1 MRAAIALTCVL
12 TALAAGAAVA
22 QEEGQG
28 FSFGL
33 GATVSSNPYVGD
45 DDTSVLGVP
54 ILRYQGDGWRI
65 GTDGAALDLY
75 TGTPFEAEAILL
87 PRFSALDDPDSD
99 ELDGI
104 DREITL
110 DGGLSVTYALGP
122 QTEVSALV
130 LQELTGEH
138 DGQEIDLSVSTG
150 LALGAVPL
158 SLTGGMSWKSDDLGS
173 YLFGVERDEA
183 TADRPEYELDGSV
196 TPYLSLSSG
205 YPLSG
210 AATLV
215 GSVKVEFLPDE
226 VTDSPIVED
235 DTVTSGFVGVQLSF

>member
-1 MRAAIALTCVL
+1 MRYAAPFACLLTVF
-12 TALAAGAAVA
+12 AASSAWA
-22 QEEGQG
+22 QEG

-33 GATVSSNPYVGD
+33 GASASSNPYIGED
-45 DDTSVLGVP
+45 ETNFGAVP
-54 ILRYQGDGWRI
+54 ILRYQGDGWRV
-65 GTDGAALDLY
+65 GTDGAGIDLY
-75 TGTPFEAEAILL
+75 RGAPVTAEAILL
-87 PRFSALDDPDSD
+87 PRFTALSDPGSD

-110 DGGLSVTYALGP
+110 DGGLSFSYALGER
-122 QTEVSALV
+122 TSLSATV

-138 DGQEIDLSVSTG
+138 DGQEVDLSVSTG

-158 SLTGGMSWKSDDLGS
+158 NVTGGMSWKSQGLGS
-173 YLFGVERDEA
+173 YLYGVEDGEA
-183 TADRPEYELDGSV
+183 TADRPEYDLDGSV

-205 YPLSG
+205 FALSE
-210 AATLV
+210 AAQLV
-215 GSVKVEFLPDE
+215 GSVRVEFLPDG

>member
-1 MRAAIALTCVL
+1 MRYAAPLACLLTVSAAG
-12 TALAAGAAVA
+12 TALA
-22 QEEGQG
+22 QEG

-33 GATVSSNPYVGD
+33 GASVSSNPYIGED
-45 DDTSVLGVP
+45 ETDFGAVP
-54 ILRYQGDGWRI
+54 ILRYQGDGWRV
-65 GTDGAALDLY
+65 GTDGAGIDLY
-75 TGTPFEAEAILL
+75 RGAPITAEAILL
-87 PRFSALDDPDSD
+87 PRFTALSDPDSD

-110 DGGLSVTYALGP
+110 DGGLSFSYALGES
-122 QTEVSALV
+122 TALSARV

-138 DGQEIDLSVSTG
+138 DGREFDLSVSTG

-158 SLTGGMSWKSDDLGS
+158 SVTGGMSWKSEGLGS
-173 YLFGVERDEA
+173 YLYGVEGREA
-183 TADRPEYELDGSV
+183 TADRSEYDVDASV
-196 TPYLSLSSG
+196 TPYVSLSSG
-205 YPLSG
+205 FPLSQ
-210 AATLV
+210 AARLV